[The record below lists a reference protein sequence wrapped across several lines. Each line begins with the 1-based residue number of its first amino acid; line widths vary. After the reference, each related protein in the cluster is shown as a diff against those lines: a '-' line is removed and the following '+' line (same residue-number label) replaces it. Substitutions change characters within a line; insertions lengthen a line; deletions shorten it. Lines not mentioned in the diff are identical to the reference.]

1 MQIMDWFEEQIELRK
16 KKDLERFQ
24 EAFVDLATVVEGEQA
39 LSGLMLGDLKRTAKT
54 IEQILHFYHIKP
66 EKNQVQEAE
75 DLNGQLDGQ
84 LRPLGVMRRDV
95 KLQEGWYRQ
104 TAGAILGFTVEGEAV
119 AFLPKKYGY
128 MYFDYDTGKWKKI
141 GKRNAGQFSDKAVC
155 FYRPLPR
162 KPLGACGF
170 LKFCLESL
178 ELRDYVRLAL
188 SFMAVSV
195 AGLLA
200 PYMTEQI
207 FARALPENDKA
218 MLFAAAAALAGAA
231 IAGTLFSV
239 ARAMMA
245 SRCSVKMRIAADA
258 AVMARLVSLP
268 AEFFKQYNAGELT
281 ERVDSISEAV
291 KELMDVAVSLIFT
304 MLCSAVY
311 LFQIRGIARSLF
323 APTVQI
329 LAAVLIINLAA
340 VLYQVRLYKRRLFT
354 KSKTA
359 GMEYALYSSVQK
371 LKLAGAERRAFSN
384 WAKVYRENAAVTY
397 NPPLLLKIIPALTS
411 FCIYA
416 GWAIIFVAAVRANVG
431 QGAFMAYSSA
441 CLVVMGAFLSG
452 SEETGTISEM
462 IAAFD
467 MARPILKEVPEMS
480 EQKEMVKNLS
490 GAVELNHVSF
500 SYLEGG
506 PDVIR
511 DVSMK
516 IRPGQ
521 YIGIV
526 GKTGCGKSTLFR
538 LMLGFETPG
547 KGAVYYDRKDIRK
560 LDLMSLRQRIGTV
573 LQDSFLFDGDILSN
587 ITIAAPWLGIDAAW
601 EAARMAGMEEEI
613 KELPM
618 GMFTMVSEGA
628 GTISG
633 GQKQRLMIARAIVS
647 KPKILMFDEAT
658 SALDNV
664 TQKKVTDALAEMKCT
679 RIVIAHRLSTIKD
692 CSKIFVM
699 DEGRIVEEG
708 TYDALMEKDGVFA
721 ELISRQK
728 IR

>member
-1 MQIMDWFEEQIELRK
+1 MQIKDWFEEQIELRK
-16 KKDLERFQ
+16 KKDLEHFR
-24 EAFVDLATVVEGEQA
+24 EAFVDLATVVQGEQA
-39 LSGLMLGDLKRTAKT
+39 LSRMMLSDLKRTTKT
-54 IEQILHFYHIKP
+54 IEHILHFYRIKP
-66 EKNQVQEAE
+66 EKIRVEEE
-75 DLNGQLDGQ
+75 DLNEQLEEQ

-104 TAGAILGFTVEGEAV
+104 TIGALLGFTVEGEAV

-128 MYFDYDTGKWKKI
+128 VYFDYNIGKWKKI
-141 GKRNAGQFSDKAVC
+141 GKKNAGRFSDKAVC

-162 KPLGACGF
+162 RPLSVCGF
-170 LKFCLESL
+170 LKFCVESL
-178 ELRDYVRLAL
+178 ELRDYVQLAL
-188 SFMAVSV
+188 SFMAVSG

-200 PYMTEQI
+200 PYMTEQVFDRI
-207 FARALPENDKA
+207 LPENDKVL
-218 MLFAAAAALAGAA
+218 LFAAAAALAGAA
-231 IAGTLFSV
+231 LASTLFSIV
-239 ARAMMA
+239 RAMMV
-245 SRCSVKMRIAADA
+245 SRCSVKMRISADA

-268 AEFFKQYNAGELT
+268 ADFFKQYNAGELT

-291 KELMDVAVSLIFT
+291 RELMNVAVSLVFT
-304 MLCSAVY
+304 MLCSVVY
-311 LFQIRGIARSLF
+311 LFQIRGIAPSLF
-323 APTVQI
+323 APTVRI
-329 LAAVLIINLAA
+329 LAAVLVINLTA

-354 KSKTA
+354 RSKTA

-384 WAKVYRENAAVTY
+384 WAKVYKENAAVTY
-397 NPPLLLKIIPALTS
+397 NPPFILKIIPALTS

-416 GWAIIFVAAVRANVG
+416 GWAFIFVTAARAGVG
-431 QGAFMAYSSA
+431 QGTFMAYSSA
-441 CLVVMGAFLSG
+441 CLIVMGAFLSC
-452 SEETGTISEM
+452 SEETGIISEM

-467 MARPILKEVPEMS
+467 MVKPILREVPEMS
-480 EQKEMVKNLS
+480 EQKEMVKHLS
-490 GAVELNHVSF
+490 GAVELSHISF
-500 SYLEGG
+500 RYLENGS
-506 PDVIR
+506 DVIR
-511 DVSMK
+511 DISMK

-538 LMLGFETPG
+538 LMLGFENPR

-560 LDLMSLRQRIGTV
+560 LDLMSLRQKIGTV
-573 LQDSFLFDGDILSN
+573 LQDGFIFDGDILSN

-601 EAARMAGMEEEI
+601 EAARAAGMEEEI

-618 GMFTMVSEGA
+618 GMFTMVSESAGA
-628 GTISG
+628 ISG

-664 TQKKVTDALAEMKCT
+664 TQQKVTDALARMKCT

-692 CSKIFVM
+692 CDKIFVM
-699 DEGRIVEEG
+699 DDGKIVEEG
-708 TYDALMEKDGVFA
+708 TYDALLKKDGIFA
-721 ELISRQK
+721 ELVSRQQ
-728 IR
+728 IN